1 MLFGAHP
8 DATSAC
14 TGFSGGVRASHR
26 GRQIAR
32 LGDHELLNEE
42 GEVQVLGVEAVQA
55 SRRRWQRECI
65 WGASKRRSPE
75 AAALARVGREARG
88 FGEGRGGARGRA
100 ARRLA
105 AGRRWELS
113 TEREVGRRG
122 GRRPAVAGNRRDS
135 RVVGCARRTGSDG
148 RAEDL
153 DRTDRTGR
161 RSDG

>member
-55 SRRRWQRECI
+55 SRRPTAARMNRDALGRRCE
-65 WGASKRRSPE
+65 AKRRSPE
-75 AAALARVGREARG
+75 VAALGKWGGRADVAGRWTRQG
-88 FGEGRGGARGRA
+88 RTADGMRGGTLDPAEAWRRTCSGGRQE
-100 ARRLA
+100 
-105 AGRRWELS
+105 AGRR
-113 TEREVGRRG
+113 
-122 GRRPAVAGNRRDS
+122 
-135 RVVGCARRTGSDG
+135 TG
-148 RAEDL
+148 
-153 DRTDRTGR
+153 
-161 RSDG
+161 

>member
-55 SRRRWQRECI
+55 SRRPTAARMNRDALGRRCE
-65 WGASKRRSPE
+65 AKRRSPE
-75 AAALARVGREARG
+75 VAALGKRGGRADVAGRWTRQGRTAAAAMKDG
-88 FGEGRGGARGRA
+88 GRGRMRGGTLDPA
-100 ARRLA
+100 EAWRRTCSGGRQE
-105 AGRRWELS
+105 AGRR
-113 TEREVGRRG
+113 
-122 GRRPAVAGNRRDS
+122 
-135 RVVGCARRTGSDG
+135 TG
-148 RAEDL
+148 
-153 DRTDRTGR
+153 
-161 RSDG
+161 